1 MVAYIPPPAPREL
14 LPPLL
19 ACLPTAFASSQPP
32 PALLPLLSPIL
43 RQRVQL
49 LSSESWL
56 PLLCWDAHAASKLP
70 GIVENIQ
77 LEPHP
82 VSGEIELRDVET
94 IQYRRLDPETLHSRL
109 VLDEFNLL
117 AIYLWCTGEEG
128 NAWRLAELRG
138 IDDGEDGTQ
147 WFDSMAEA
155 NDDAR
160 PGFSRK
166 NHSQTNSIANGAS
179 HPAAAPQPPTQ
190 EKEEEDDDDAYWASY
205 DRTPGRTPHKR
216 SPAPITNS
224 SVQLPTQSELEYF
237 ARYAAEVQ
245 PALDAHDPEEE
256 GPAPGESTLNGD
268 ELERGLRQR
277 HLEPETEPL
286 EASNIGP
293 HGYDS
298 SLPPPAPGYANELNE
313 LNKLNGLPKDSAS
326 DEKAPE
332 TELEPEPERYS
343 VLNHPRPSS
352 SASLNSVERLER
364 EAENHSQA
372 EIAIKQH
379 ISTDIKSLFRL
390 ARSAGIEREEF
401 ERIVHRELEVLPM
414 LELDQ

>member
-1 MVAYIPPPAPREL
+1 MVMYIPPPAPRDL

-19 ACLPTAFASSQPP
+19 ACLPTAFASSRPP

-56 PLLCWDAHAASKLP
+56 PLLCWDTRAASKLP
-70 GIVENIQ
+70 GIIENIQ

-82 VSGEIELRDVET
+82 VSGEVELRDVET
-94 IQYRRLDPETLHSRL
+94 IQYRRLDPETLHARL

-138 IDDGEDGTQ
+138 IDDGKDGTQ
-147 WFDSMAEA
+147 WFDSMSEA
-155 NDDAR
+155 NDDTR
-160 PGFSRK
+160 PGFNQKTLSR
-166 NHSQTNSIANGAS
+166 TNGAATGAN
-179 HPAAAPQPPTQ
+179 HAAAPPAQA
-190 EKEEEDDDDAYWASY
+190 KEEEDDDDAYWASY
-205 DRTPGRTPHKR
+205 DRTPSRTPHKR

-256 GPAPGESTLNGD
+256 GPPPGESTLNGD
-268 ELERGLRQR
+268 ELERGFQQR
-277 HLEPETEPL
+277 HREPEMEPL
-286 EASNIGP
+286 ETSNLGP

-298 SLPPPAPGYANELNE
+298 SLPPPATAFANGLNGLNE
-313 LNKLNGLPKDSAS
+313 LRMDSAS
-326 DEKAPE
+326 DEKARE
-332 TELEPEPERYS
+332 AELEQLERERYS
-343 VLNHPRPSS
+343 ALSHPRPSS
-352 SASLNSVERLER
+352 SASSNSVERLER
-364 EAENHSQA
+364 EAESHSQA
-372 EIAIKQH
+372 EMAIKQH

-390 ARSAGIEREEF
+390 ARSAGIAREEF
-401 ERIVHRELEVLPM
+401 ERIIQRELEVLPM